1 MTAMLKVSV
10 ANSIRHDGGESKAGA
25 QQWQVDLHSAQWA

>member
-10 ANSIRHDGGESKAGA
+10 ANAIRHDGESKAGA
-25 QQWQVDLHSAQWA
+25 QQWQVDLHSAHWA